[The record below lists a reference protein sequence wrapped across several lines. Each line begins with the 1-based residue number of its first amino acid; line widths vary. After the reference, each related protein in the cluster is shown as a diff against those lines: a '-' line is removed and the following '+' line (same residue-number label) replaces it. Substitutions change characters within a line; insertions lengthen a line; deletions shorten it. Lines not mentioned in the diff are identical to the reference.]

1 MKGKR
6 ILSAVLSAALL
17 LQLSP
22 LAVFA
27 EDTSLLPVTAQTVQT
42 EPAPEETAVPMAA
55 PTPEPTAEPTA
66 APAEEETPA
75 PEPSAEPTAAPD
87 PAAEVQAMIDALPN
101 EVTEDNAEAVEQALT
116 DIDDA
121 KESLTDDELAGLDFA
136 RYDAAANA
144 LLALLGEAATD
155 EVETLDA
162 YQEPTKDGKGY
173 YQIYDES
180 NLRWFAQAV
189 NGGKKSINARL
200 MNDITVDKNTQWTP
214 IGTND
219 NRFKGTF
226 DGHGHTISG
235 MTCTDTSKNYV
246 GLVGYADDATIQD
259 VTVKDSAFNGN
270 DYIGTV
276 CGFIVWGN
284 ITGCTNSGST
294 VSGSWKIG
302 GIAGKAKY
310 TNVQRCVNTG
320 KVSGKNDLG
329 GIVGCT
335 EDARVQDCGNTG
347 NVKPTGIGRFCGGI
361 AGSVLGSSHIHNC
374 YNVDSSTAD
383 KFYDGS
389 CYHSNCYY
397 LANGSDSTDKEIIA
411 KTQAQ
416 FASGEVAFLLQGNR
430 TEPVWGQEIGTNDYP
445 KLGGDKVYQSAP
457 CPAGYS
463 NTQGEVRQHNY
474 VDGVCSL
481 CGEHEPPKEV
491 NGYYQITNQW
501 QLYWFAKCVN
511 GVSPVTTEPHPGAN
525 AILVYDITLNSNVL
539 NENGEL
545 NTGASANFTPWTL
558 IGTNTNPFTGTFDG
572 NNKTISGLYIN
583 VTADYVGLFGC
594 VGNGGTVKNV
604 TLADSYVSGNRY
616 VGGICGQNKC
626 GTLQNCHNNGK
637 VSGAWYVGGV
647 CGSNTRPLSSDPPS
661 TIQECYNTGKVSG
674 KDYVGGVCGQNNRA
688 TVEKSYNTNTVSG
701 GGRVGGVCGENNYSG
716 TVNGC
721 YNTGDVSGTGFN
733 VGGVCGYN
741 YDNGTVKGT
750 VENCYYLAGTSANAV
765 GNGTDGVNCASKTK
779 LQFQNGEVAFLLQ
792 EAIGTEPVWGQTIG
806 KNASPVL
813 VWQDDYQPVY
823 KTAEDSPCKAL
834 PYCNTSSGILYH
846 DYTTDGVCI
855 RCGAWQA
862 ADEVNGYY
870 QITNQ
875 GKLRWFADQVNNKG
889 RADINALLMNDITMD
904 DTEWTPI
911 GTSNEHPFTGDFDGN
926 GKTITGLKCTKPNV
940 YDVDLVGYAS
950 KATIQNV
957 TVKDSSFIGN
967 ERIGAVCG
975 SIIDGKIIGCTNSDS
990 AVSGGFY
997 NLGGIAGWAKNTKV
1011 QRCFNSG
1018 AVTGKYSAIGG
1029 IVGYADYVTVQDC
1042 GNTGTVT
1049 MTDSAGAYYGGII
1062 GVVFGYS
1069 TIENCYNTDSNTTAG
1084 IYAGMSRCDLSNCYY
1099 LPGDT
1104 GSSGS
1109 TVTGIT
1115 AKTQAQFASGE
1126 VAYLLQNGHGDTAV
1140 WGQTIGKDKYPKL
1153 GGDKVYQSAPCTAD
1167 YSNTEIPPKQHV
1179 IGNDGKC
1186 TNCGAQCIAYTVTIP
1201 ATVELGNKA
1210 TIKAKDVILPNGK
1223 TLNVKVAEGSEFK
1236 VAQVDDNDAVVDKCA
1251 YTVTK
1256 GETKTPVNPSDTVLT
1271 AVNGESEKTVELQ
1284 FNKPETTTYSGEYK
1298 GTVKFTVSVD
1308 DKPAS

>member
-27 EDTSLLPVTAQTVQT
+27 EDTSLLPVTAQTAQT
-42 EPAPEETAVPMAA
+42 EPAPEEPTPEPAGEETALPEEPAPEETAVPMAA

-66 APAEEETPA
+66 TPAPEETPA
-75 PEPSAEPTAAPD
+75 PDAAETPAPVPSAEPTAAPD
-87 PAAEVQAMIDALPN
+87 PAAAVQALIDALPD

-121 KESLTDDELAGLDFA
+121 KQSLTDDELAGLDWT

-144 LLALLGEAATD
+144 LSALLGEATTD
-155 EVETLDA
+155 AVELLDA

-189 NGGKKSINARL
+189 NGGKRSINARL

-214 IGTND
+214 IGTEAH
-219 NRFKGTF
+219 RFKGIF
-226 DGHGHTISG
+226 DGNGKTITG
-235 MTCTDTSKNYV
+235 LTYTDTSVNYV

-259 VTVKDSAFNGN
+259 VTVQGSSFNGN

-276 CGFIVWGN
+276 CGFIVGGT

-397 LANGSDSTDKEIIA
+397 LANGSDSTDKEITA

-501 QLYWFAKCVN
+501 QLYWFAKWVN

-545 NTGASANFTPWTL
+545 NTGASVNFTPWTL
-558 IGTNTNPFTGTFDG
+558 IGTNTNPFTGTFNG
-572 NNKTISGLYIN
+572 NS
-583 VTADYVGLFGC
+583 
-594 VGNGGTVKNV
+594 
-604 TLADSYVSGNRY
+604 
-616 VGGICGQNKC
+616 
-626 GTLQNCHNNGK
+626 
-637 VSGAWYVGGV
+637 
-647 CGSNTRPLSSDPPS
+647 
-661 TIQECYNTGKVSG
+661 
-674 KDYVGGVCGQNNRA
+674 
-688 TVEKSYNTNTVSG
+688 
-701 GGRVGGVCGENNYSG
+701 
-716 TVNGC
+716 
-721 YNTGDVSGTGFN
+721 
-733 VGGVCGYN
+733 
-741 YDNGTVKGT
+741 
-750 VENCYYLAGTSANAV
+750 
-765 GNGTDGVNCASKTK
+765 
-779 LQFQNGEVAFLLQ
+779 
-792 EAIGTEPVWGQTIG
+792 
-806 KNASPVL
+806 
-813 VWQDDYQPVY
+813 
-823 KTAEDSPCKAL
+823 
-834 PYCNTSSGILYH
+834 
-846 DYTTDGVCI
+846 
-855 RCGAWQA
+855 
-862 ADEVNGYY
+862 
-870 QITNQ
+870 
-875 GKLRWFADQVNNKG
+875 
-889 RADINALLMNDITMD
+889 
-904 DTEWTPI
+904 
-911 GTSNEHPFTGDFDGN
+911 
-926 GKTITGLKCTKPNV
+926 KTITGLKCTDTSAYYV
-940 YDVDLVGYAS
+940 GLVGYAS
-950 KATIQNV
+950 GATIQNV
-957 TVKDSSFIGN
+957 TVQESSLSGKEDIG
-967 ERIGAVCG
+967 GVCG
-975 SIIDGKIIGCTNSDS
+975 YIKDGTITNCHAVKTAIGDSRGFAEFKDYGGIVGHITGETTNVTDCTNSDGT
-990 AVSGGFY
+990 VNGGY
-997 NLGGIAGWAKNTKV
+997 DLGGIVGFAGSYTTV

-1018 AVTGKYSAIGG
+1018 AVTGQYGKFGG
-1029 IVGYADYVTVQDC
+1029 IVGQAKYVTVQDC
-1042 GNTGTVT
+1042 GNTGAVRPA
-1049 MTDSAGAYYGGII
+1049 DGYDPVYYGGII
-1062 GVVFGYS
+1062 GENLDGS
-1069 TIENCYNTDSNTTAG
+1069 TIENCYNTDSNTADK
-1084 IYAGMSRCDLSNCYY
+1084 IYGSYFCDYRNCYY
-1099 LPGDT
+1099 LTNNP

-1109 TVTGIT
+1109 TDPNIT
-1115 AKTQAQFASGE
+1115 AKTAEQFASGE

-1201 ATVELGNKA
+1201 ATVELGTTA

-1223 TLNVKVAEGSEFK
+1223 TLNVKVAEGSEFE
-1236 VAQVDDNDAVVDKCA
+1236 VAQADDNDAVVDKCA

-1271 AVNGESEKTVELQ
+1271 VVNGVAESSVKLQ

-1298 GTVKFTVSVD
+1298 GKVTFTVSVD